1 MLRHLQYIELAD
13 KVERAVL
20 KTLSAGLTITADLGG
35 HATTTEFT
43 KAVIQ
48 NL

>member
-1 MLRHLQYIELAD
+1 MEKAEII
-13 KVERAVL
+13 ERAVM

-43 KAVIQ
+43 KAVIH

>member
-1 MLRHLQYIELAD
+1 MLKHLQYFEKAEQI
-13 KVERAVL
+13 ERAIL

-43 KAVIQ
+43 KAVIH

>member
-1 MLRHLQYIELAD
+1 MLRHLQYFEKAD
-13 KVERAVL
+13 QIERAVF

-35 HATTTEFT
+35 HATMTEYT
-43 KAVIQ
+43 KAVIH